1 MDKED
6 RLEISIKFNFF
17 GIVGPT
23 GEGIIKFCDPANLN
37 LTEVAAVIA
46 QHKKLILELFEVE
59 LRKRM
64 MDEKMKIVD
73 IVDKEE
79 K

>member
-1 MDKED
+1 MKKDD

-23 GEGIIKFCDPANLN
+23 GEGIIKFCEPANLN
-37 LTEVAAVIA
+37 LTEVAAVMA

-59 LRKRM
+59 FKKLL
-64 MDEKMKIVD
+64 
-73 IVDKEE
+73 EE
-79 K
+79 KK